1 MAMMKK
7 KHKYLSELETPI
19 KSTAIFYK
27 LFTEPTYKKKVIRTL
42 NISLFSER
50 VSAKQKQIQLNVQ

>member
-27 LFTEPTYKKKVIRTL
+27 LFTEPTYKKK
-42 NISLFSER
+42 
-50 VSAKQKQIQLNVQ
+50 K